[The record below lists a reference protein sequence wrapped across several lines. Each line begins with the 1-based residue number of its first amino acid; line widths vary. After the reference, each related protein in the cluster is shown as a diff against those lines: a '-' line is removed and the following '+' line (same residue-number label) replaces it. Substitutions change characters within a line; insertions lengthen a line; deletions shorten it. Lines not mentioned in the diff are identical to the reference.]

1 VAGFVGFDRGIRRL
15 SFFRSQGLSL
25 NTAPVLSADTTVAK
39 AQAAGE
45 PWILVT
51 DGGKPRGWVQADSL
65 GGHQG
70 DAPLSQVPAEPF
82 GHTFT
87 VGTDSLRAALDAAV
101 LSPAGQ
107 AVGVDDDGRA
117 VGVATFDQLRAA
129 IQAAEK
135 AADEDSADKD
145 SADNSKKRAE
155 RAEST
160 PSRPGAQGAPSQPGA
175 QGAPSGAQ
183 P

>member
-1 VAGFVGFDRGIRRL
+1 MIPSGREII
-15 SFFRSQGLSL
+15 S
-25 NTAPVLSADTTVAK
+25 PYSADTTVAK

-51 DGGKPRGWVQADSL
+51 DGGEPRGWVQADSL
-65 GGHQG
+65 GGHPG
-70 DAPLSQVPAEPF
+70 DAPLSQVPAEPL

-107 AVGVDDDGRA
+107 AVGVDDNGQA

-129 IQAAEK
+129 IQVAEK
-135 AADEDSADKD
+135 AADEDAADN
-145 SADNSKKRAE
+145 SADNSKE
-155 RAEST
+155 RV
-160 PSRPGAQGAPSQPGA
+160 PSQPGP
-175 QGAPSGAQ
+175 QGAQSGAQ

>member
-1 VAGFVGFDRGIRRL
+1 
-15 SFFRSQGLSL
+15 
-25 NTAPVLSADTTVAK
+25 VLSADATVAK
-39 AQAAGE
+39 GQATGE

-51 DGGKPRGWVQADSL
+51 DGGKPRGWIPSDSL
-65 GGHQG
+65 GGYPG
-70 DAPLSQVPAEPF
+70 DTLIGRVPAQPL

-107 AVGVDDDGRA
+107 AVGVDDNGQA

-129 IQAAEK
+129 IQAAER
-135 AADEDSADKD
+135 AAESA
-145 SADNSKKRAE
+145 ANRARE
-155 RAEST
+155 RAG
-160 PSRPGAQGAPSQPGA
+160 GADAGAAGVGA
-175 QGAPSGAQ
+175 GKAGDAGAGDAETAAQAGAQ

>member
-1 VAGFVGFDRGIRRL
+1 M
-15 SFFRSQGLSL
+15 
-25 NTAPVLSADTTVAK
+25 
-39 AQAAGE
+39 
-45 PWILVT
+45 
-51 DGGKPRGWVQADSL
+51 
-65 GGHQG
+65 
-70 DAPLSQVPAEPF
+70 PAEPF

-87 VGTDSLRAALDAAV
+87 VGADSLRAALDAAV

-107 AVGVDDDGRA
+107 AVGVDDNGQA

-135 AADEDSADKD
+135 AADEDGANRD

-155 RAEST
+155 RAS
-160 PSRPGAQGAPSQPGA
+160 SQPGT
-175 QGAPSGAQ
+175 QGTPSGAGAQ

>member
-1 VAGFVGFDRGIRRL
+1 
-15 SFFRSQGLSL
+15 
-25 NTAPVLSADTTVAK
+25 VLSADTTVAK

-65 GGHQG
+65 GGHPG
-70 DAPLSQVPAEPF
+70 DTPLSQVPAEPF

-107 AVGVDDDGRA
+107 AVGVDDNGQA

-129 IQAAEK
+129 IQAAD
-135 AADEDSADKD
+135 A
-145 SADNSKKRAE
+145 ADNSKERAE
-155 RAEST
+155 RAE
-160 PSRPGAQGAPSQPGA
+160 PAASQPGP
-175 QGAPSGAQ
+175 QGAQSGAQ